1 MNINNLSQFD
11 KMKTLRTNIKEII
24 GQIKLRIKNL
34 QKSYMQYIK
43 KEKDD
48 FFGLDSLQF
57 QIKLMNLEYENT
69 YKMYT
74 FIENRIY
81 GDYYKLLSMI
91 RAYILR
97 HLQTKQ
103 ISKIKELQN
112 FDKYIVYKDLE
123 NFKKYDFN
131 MIHEVHHDIILII
144 QGLSDILKENQS
156 DITNNE
162 KKLVQGIKIDN
173 YINSYKFKNESLKIA
188 MGYYNNL
195 LQVFHRYHHEVLEK
209 FFAKIQLSHQ
219 QLSETL
225 SDEEMI
231 EKMKLEEESPL

>member
-11 KMKTLRTNIKEII
+11 KIKTLRTNIKEII
-24 GQIKLRIKNL
+24 GKIRLRIKNL

-69 YKMYT
+69 YKIYT

-97 HLQTKQ
+97 HLQ
-103 ISKIKELQN
+103 SN
-112 FDKYIVYKDLE
+112 
-123 NFKKYDFN
+123 
-131 MIHEVHHDIILII
+131 
-144 QGLSDILKENQS
+144 
-156 DITNNE
+156 
-162 KKLVQGIKIDN
+162 
-173 YINSYKFKNESLKIA
+173 
-188 MGYYNNL
+188 
-195 LQVFHRYHHEVLEK
+195 
-209 FFAKIQLSHQ
+209 
-219 QLSETL
+219 
-225 SDEEMI
+225 
-231 EKMKLEEESPL
+231 